1 MKSLITVG
9 ALACMFTLAACAS
22 PELPADAADAREAEN
37 AQVFAQDKGE
47 ALTGSRIPVK
57 TTTHSMRRTGGGP
70 GGGASASWSGGRP
83 NRASNSAKAA
93 KLAPRKR

>member
-37 AQVFAQDKGE
+37 AQVFSQDKGE

-57 TTTHSMRRTGGGP
+57 TTTHSMRRTGGKELKKEA
-70 GGGASASWSGGRP
+70 GGGQHNPADPVLTGR
-83 NRASNSAKAA
+83 
-93 KLAPRKR
+93 

>member
-22 PELPADAADAREAEN
+22 PELPADAADVREAEN
-37 AQVFAQDKGE
+37 AQVFAQEKGE

-57 TTTHSMRRTGGGP
+57 NTTHSMRRTGGKELKKE
-70 GGGASASWSGGRP
+70 GGGGQHNPEAPMGGAR
-83 NRASNSAKAA
+83 
-93 KLAPRKR
+93 